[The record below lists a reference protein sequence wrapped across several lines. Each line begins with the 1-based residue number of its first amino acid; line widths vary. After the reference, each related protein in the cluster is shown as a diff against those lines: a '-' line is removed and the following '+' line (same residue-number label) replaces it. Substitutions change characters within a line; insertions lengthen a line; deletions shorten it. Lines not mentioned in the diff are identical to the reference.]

1 MDFDETWKEWR
12 TDGPLQVLL
21 FFGQICPGA
30 DPGRG
35 KNRSQGSPSLRNFFF
50 RPEDYSTKP
59 NA

>member
-50 RPEDYSTKP
+50 RPEDYSNKP